1 MRAVNLIPAD
11 QRESS
16 GSLTGSSGGAA
27 LMVVVLVAGLAVMA
41 FLYGSAKHD
50 ESSSRNELAKVQ
62 TELSSARAQAGRAAP
77 YTSFITMANQR
88 VQYFSQLV
96 AARFDWSH
104 AFNEL
109 GRVLPKDATLTSL
122 HGQVGAAGS
131 SSSSSSSSSAT
142 SASTPTSATP
152 AGSTP
157 LFSLSGCATT
167 QSEVAQT
174 LQRLRLMD
182 GVSTVELQSSTKSGS
197 SSAGGSSASSS
208 AAGACPQSAAVFT
221 VQVTFVGLPNPP
233 ATVTTA
239 NQSGASR

>member
-11 QRESS
+11 QRESA
-16 GSLTGSSGGAA
+16 GGLTGRSGGAA
-27 LMVVVLVAGLAVMA
+27 LIVVVLVAGLALMA

-50 ESSSRNELAKVQ
+50 ESNSRSELAKMQ
-62 TELSSARAQAGRAAP
+62 SELSAARAQAGRAAP

-122 HGQVGAAGS
+122 HGQVGASGS
-131 SSSSSSSSSAT
+131 SSSSSSSAASSAT
-142 SASTPTSATP
+142 PTSVTP

-157 LFSLSGCATT
+157 SFSLGGCATS

-182 GVSTVELQSSTKSGS
+182 GVAAVELQSSTKSGS
-197 SSAGGSSASSS
+197 SSGGSSAASS
-208 AAGACPQSAAVFT
+208 AGACPSSAAVFT
-221 VQVTFVGLPNPP
+221 AQVTFTGLPSPP
-233 ATVTTA
+233 AAVSA
-239 NQSGASR
+239 SDRSGAAG